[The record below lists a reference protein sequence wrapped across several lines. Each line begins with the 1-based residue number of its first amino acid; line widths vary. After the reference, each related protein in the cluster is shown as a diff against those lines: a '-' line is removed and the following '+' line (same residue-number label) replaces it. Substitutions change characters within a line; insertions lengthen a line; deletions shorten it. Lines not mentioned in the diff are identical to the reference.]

1 MKLAPT
7 PPEKTR
13 QVEKPIR
20 QSRLTKKGRELIYRI
35 AIYTVMTAIA
45 LVFMIPIFWMV
56 STALKGRWEILTW
69 PPTLIPEIPQWQNFG
84 EALTRYPFDRF
95 ILNTL
100 ILVVANTIGELVSVP
115 IVAYAFAR
123 LRFPGKNPL
132 FLLMLATMMIPS
144 QVKMIPL
151 FWLFSQ
157 AKMIDTYWPLILPSF
172 FGTPFFIFLMVQYMK
187 TLPREL
193 DDAARI
199 DGAGT
204 WGILY
209 RVILPLCI
217 PPLTIIA
224 VFTFL
229 WTWNAFLDPLIYL
242 NSFEKFPVSLGLA
255 MFRGRFS
262 VEWNLFMAATLIT
275 ILPVLVV
282 YFFAQNK
289 LIGGIASV
297 GIKG

>member
-1 MKLAPT
+1 MTTLDGTKIAPVA
-7 PPEKTR
+7 ER
-13 QVEKPIR
+13 QIR
-20 QSRLTKKGRELIYRI
+20 QPRLSKRTRKYIHDGLIYL
-35 AIYTVMTAIA
+35 VMTIIA
-45 LVFMIPIFWMV
+45 FIFMLPIFWML
-56 STALKGRWEILTW
+56 STALKERWEILAW
-69 PPTLIPEIPQWQNFG
+69 PPTWIPENPQWQNFK
-84 EALTRYPFDRF
+84 EALTRYPFGRF
-95 ILNTL
+95 MLNTL
-100 ILVVANTIGELVSVP
+100 ILVLANTIGELISVP
-115 IVAYAFAR
+115 LVAFAFAR
-123 LRFPGKNPL
+123 LRFPGKQPL
-132 FLLMLATMMIPS
+132 FILMLATMMIPS

-151 FWLFSQ
+151 FWMYSQ
-157 AKMIDTYWPLILPSF
+157 AGLIDSYWPLVLPSF

-187 TLPREL
+187 TLPRDL

-199 DGAGT
+199 DGATT

-209 RVILPLCI
+209 KVILPLCV

-242 NSFEKFPVSLGLA
+242 NSFDKFPVSLGLA
-255 MFRGRFS
+255 MFRGRYS

-282 YFFAQNK
+282 YFFSQNK

>member
-1 MKLAPT
+1 MNLAPT

-35 AIYTVMTAIA
+35 VIYTVMTAIA

-69 PPTLIPEIPQWQNFG
+69 PPTLIPDIPQWQNFA

-100 ILVVANTIGELVSVP
+100 ILVAANTIGELVSVP
-115 IVAYAFAR
+115 VVAYAFAR